1 MANFHDDSEP
11 LPSFRPRRYTTLYC
25 RRRRRRKF
33 LVSFAPQL
41 LKSSHGWYGLRSR
54 WLAYSGASFLHLNNG
69 LLFIYHRLLIPHDTS
84 CRCFFFIALERIS
97 SIMHH
102 DSTTLSIPMSSA
114 GPRHSSTGEVTY
126 LKRLVAKY
134 GEDLEKMSK
143 DRKLNPDQHTVG
155 GLRRALRRA
164 GLGGE

>member
-84 CRCFFFIALERIS
+84 CRCFFFYSTRTYILHYAPRL
-97 SIMHH
+97 H
-102 DSTTLSIPMSSA
+102 DVINTNVKRRPASLVYWRS
-114 GPRHSSTGEVTY
+114 Y
-126 LKRLVAKY
+126 LPQKTSGQVW
-134 GEDLEKMSK
+134 
-143 DRKLNPDQHTVG
+143 
-155 GLRRALRRA
+155 RRF
-164 GLGGE
+164 GKNVKG